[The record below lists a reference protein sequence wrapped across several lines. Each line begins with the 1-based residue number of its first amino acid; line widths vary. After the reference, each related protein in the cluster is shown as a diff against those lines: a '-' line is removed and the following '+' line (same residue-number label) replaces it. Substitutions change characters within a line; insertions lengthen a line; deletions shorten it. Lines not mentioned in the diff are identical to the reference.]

1 MTNTPLPQKNQNE
14 LFTLSLRERGES
26 KSMVKQYNILP
37 DRFEELLEYC
47 MALGMLLESI
57 EPCITFILSTDYEDE
72 DNYGGFDNVFEIEF
86 DFEGVSK
93 EHSSKVITIV
103 TEIIEEQLIPHIYM
117 RMERVLH

>member
-1 MTNTPLPQKNQNE
+1 MTNTQLSQKNQNE
-14 LFTLSLRERGES
+14 IFTLSLRERGES
-26 KSMVKQYNILP
+26 KSMVKQFDILP
-37 DRFEELLEYC
+37 NRFEELLEFC
-47 MALGMLLESI
+47 IAFGLLLESI

-93 EHSSKVITIV
+93 EHSSQVISFV
-103 TEIIEEQLIPHIYM
+103 TETIEEQLIPHIYI

>member
-1 MTNTPLPQKNQNE
+1 MTNTQSHQKNQNE

>member
-1 MTNTPLPQKNQNE
+1 MTNTQSPQKNQNE

-26 KSMVKQYNILP
+26 KSMVRQFNILP
-37 DRFEELLEYC
+37 EHFEELLDYC
-47 MALGMLLESI
+47 FELGTLLQTV
-57 EPCITFILSTDYEDE
+57 EPCIQFILSTDYEDE

-93 EHSSKVITIV
+93 EHSSQVISFV
-103 TEIIEEQLIPHIYM
+103 TETIEEQLIPHIYI